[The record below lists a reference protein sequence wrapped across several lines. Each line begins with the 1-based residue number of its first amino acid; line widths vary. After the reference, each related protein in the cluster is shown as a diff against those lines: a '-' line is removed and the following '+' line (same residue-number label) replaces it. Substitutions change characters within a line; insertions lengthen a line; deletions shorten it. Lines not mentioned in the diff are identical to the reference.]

1 MHIMMVSESYPPVT
15 NGVAIS
21 IVTLRQELQQA
32 GHTVTVVTTRHRRFA
47 RDHQVYR
54 VPSFRL
60 PYWPEYTLP
69 LPIDSTKLD
78 AFVQEQRPDV
88 IHCHI
93 PFLLGH
99 SARRISMR
107 TATPLVGH
115 FHTLYDEYLHYA
127 PLAPRHMLRQL
138 LTSHLHR
145 FYSACDLI
153 VTPSRFSRDRL
164 QSFGISP
171 GRVRVIPTGV
181 PRQQSITDR
190 REARA
195 EFHLDPDRPILLYV
209 GRLALEK
216 NLSLL
221 ADMMPHVLET
231 RPDCLLWVVG
241 SGPAQRI
248 FQRRV
253 KQRGISDS
261 VRFEG
266 KLPHDRIG
274 RVYSAA
280 DLFVF
285 PSVTETQGLVVA
297 EAQSYGLPCITVD
310 HGAAAEAVEQG
321 VNGIIVQNHPHDFGN
336 AAVTLLSDSTLREH
350 LRQGALNHHITT
362 EREMAHMMLQVYQEA
377 IERRR
382 DGSSGND
389 GAR

>member
-21 IVTLRQELQQA
+21 IVTLRQELQQH
-32 GHTVTVVTTRHRRFA
+32 GHTVTVLTTRHRRYT

-69 LPIDSTKLD
+69 LPVDKAKLE
-78 AFVQEQRPDV
+78 AYVLEQRPDV

-93 PFLLGH
+93 PFLLGGV
-99 SARRISMR
+99 ARRISMR
-107 TATPLVGH
+107 TSTPLVGH

-127 PLAPRHMLRQL
+127 PLAPRQMLRQM
-138 LTSHLHR
+138 LTAHLRR

-181 PRQQSITDR
+181 PRQQAITDR
-190 REARA
+190 AVARS
-195 EFHLDPDRPILLYV
+195 EFQLDPQTPVLLYV

-221 ADMMPHVLET
+221 ADMMPHVLEQQ
-231 RPDCLLWVVG
+231 PDCLLWVVG

-253 KQRGISDS
+253 KQRGVSAN

-274 RVYSAA
+274 VVYSAA

-321 VNGIIVQNHPHDFGN
+321 VNGIIVQNHPHDFAN
-336 AAVTLLSDSTLREH
+336 AALRLLSDPTLREH
-350 LRQGALNHHITT
+350 LRQGALNHHTTT
-362 EREMAHMMLQVYQEA
+362 EQEMAQMMLEVYAEA

-382 DGSSGND
+382 DGTPVANN
-389 GAR
+389 R